1 MNFKYCPKDFNELRE
16 CIKKEIFEVQGT
28 PDKPNREAD
37 LNCIDTSL
45 MRVMHFVFLKFD
57 FNGDISRWN
66 VKNVIRFENMF
77 CESKFNGDI
86 GGWKNDY
93 LEKTF
98 KTNPW
103 FANSL
108 VPSFPHNFSTY
119 VFFKNNNLPVYHN
132 KFVVKDAILLKIDE
146 KNILKFK
153 EFVKLPAKI
162 QTFETLSMAIKYSD
176 DFNFT
181 YKKIVQSID
190 SKYFTKTEVNDIYF
204 LLGKV
209 NDLDTKELK
218 NYKNSLKA
226 MTQKTKSIKYV
237 AKILAY
243 NDFMTKDIDIL
254 DKYKKILEVKNNE
267 EKEVLKALLF
277 SGILKSKKGSL

>member
-16 CIKKEIFEVQGT
+16 CIEKEIFEIQGT

-45 MRVMHFVFLKFD
+45 IKTMHFVFFSFK
-57 FNGDISRWN
+57 FNGDVSRWN

-77 CESKFNGDI
+77 CESKFDGDI

-103 FANSL
+103 FVDSL

-132 KFVVKDAILLKIDE
+132 KFVVKDAILLKINE

-162 QTFETLSMAIKYSD
+162 QTFETLSMAIKYSN

-181 YKKIVQSID
+181 YKKIVQSTD

-204 LLGKV
+204 LLGKI
-209 NDLDTKELK
+209 NALDKKELK
-218 NYKNSLKA
+218 NFRDSLK
-226 MTQKTKSIKYV
+226 SIINNNISVKDV
-237 AKILAY
+237 KKILAY
-243 NDFMTKDIDIL
+243 YNIINKKIDSL
-254 DKYKKILEVKNNE
+254 TKYKKILEVKNNE
-267 EKEVLKALLF
+267 KKEVLKALLF
-277 SGILKSKKGSL
+277 AEILKNKKGSL